1 MVYLDRRPSNM
12 FVLSIFVLLVA
23 SSLKACT
30 ATTSSSTTA
39 DIPSIVLPG
48 HDGSNLTATQPLSNA
63 DQFRSNLLS
72 QMIPYQIP
80 GTTLLI
86 YMQSQ
91 PQAAIMQI
99 NSFDHVVDMMI
110 QDFDQQ
116 AAASPLVNKAYLKTV
131 DDLVLSVDRRFYK
144 RAFTF
149 GGAVH
154 VLLALKSQMA
164 RLNYQECTV
173 RIFETQPARGPWSVP
188 IGYVQIDKLV

>member
-1 MVYLDRRPSNM
+1 M
-12 FVLSIFVLLVA
+12 FVLSTVLLLA
-23 SSLKACT
+23 PCALKACT
-30 ATTSSSTTA
+30 AASPSNTA
-39 DIPSIVLPG
+39 DMPSIVLPG
-48 HDGSNLTATQPLSNA
+48 HDGSNLTVTQLLSNV
-63 DQFRSNLLS
+63 DQIRSNLLT

-86 YMQSQ
+86 YIQSQ
-91 PQAAIMQI
+91 PQAATMQI
-99 NSFDHVVDMMI
+99 DSFDHVVDMMI

-188 IGYVQIDKLV
+188 IGYVQIDKIV